1 MIHGNSDYHADI
13 CKFPHNR
20 THSTRHRQW
29 NSNRFRRRQSTTQS
43 NYTQLSHVKR
53 ISCERHLQ
61 NNCVDFLREKTD
73 TRKQIIH
80 AIFGHNTGLMSGDR
94 EVIFQE
100 RADEVIGLVRDK
112 TPTFENHYINNIL
125 PILTENIQ
133 TAWKYELV
141 HWTNNNCES
150 MNHTLKLNINWSPQ
164 SLPTLIDSI
173 HNFVQSQYTNVER
186 AVFGKG
192 EYELDSKF
200 RHFGVAR
207 AAWLKKTPDQQAR
220 HLIRMSKALA
230 LQNHR
235 QCVTSS
241 DGQRH
246 TYSAPGGGKKP
257 VQVKRKRA
265 CSTRTGKDI
274 AGCTD
279 SDSE

>member
-1 MIHGNSDYHADI
+1 
-13 CKFPHNR
+13 
-20 THSTRHRQW
+20 
-29 NSNRFRRRQSTTQS
+29 
-43 NYTQLSHVKR
+43 
-53 ISCERHLQ
+53 
-61 NNCVDFLREKTD
+61 
-73 TRKQIIH
+73 
-80 AIFGHNTGLMSGDR
+80 MSSDR
-94 EVIFQE
+94 EAIFQE
-100 RADEVIGLVRDK
+100 RADEVISLIRDK

-150 MNHTLKLNINWSPQ
+150 INHILKLNINWIPQ
-164 SLPTLIDSI
+164 SLPTLIDII
-173 HNFVQSQYTNVER
+173 HNIVKSQYTNVER

-192 EYELDSKF
+192 EYQLDSKF
-200 RHFGVAR
+200 RHFSVAR

-220 HLIRMSKALA
+220 HLTRMSKALA
-230 LQNHR
+230 LQNPR

-257 VQVKRKRA
+257 GQVKRKRA
-265 CSTRTGKDI
+265 CRTRTGKDI
-274 AGCTD
+274 AVCAD